1 MYYGKQ
7 EYSSRDN
14 SYFVVCIMT
23 YFSNT
28 EYKYTSILAACPIF
42 TGWGFIQWNCYAE
55 LSSQSE
61 RSYSIE
67 NVCISWNLSF
77 RTESHSVRTSMVGCI
92 SKFYFLYVFCP
103 LLHKTR
109 YVLLPSVQKHVQ
121 SHLTLALTLFFWFW
135 TNFAHRCDKIGLLQT
150 VSVCCYYFAHFA
162 TTNIFAK
169 FYPKKLKYL
178 LLISDSIFTETAV
191 M

>member
-1 MYYGKQ
+1 MMPTLLVIRIGNEHFEVHYGIR

-14 SYFVVCIMT
+14 SYSVVCIIT

-28 EYKYTSILAACPIF
+28 EYEYISILAACPIF
-42 TGWGFIQWNCYAE
+42 AGWGFIQEIVRNYAD

-61 RSYSIE
+61 GSYSIE

-121 SHLTLALTLFFWFW
+121 SHLTLALTLFFWLW
-135 TNFAHRCDKIGLLQT
+135 TDFCQQVGQNWPTSD
-150 VSVCCYYFAHFA
+150 SYS
-162 TTNIFAK
+162 
-169 FYPKKLKYL
+169 L
-178 LLISDSIFTETAV
+178 LLLFRPFCYSEYFRKILSK
-191 M
+191 